1 MQSTDEYAELQSGSQ
16 INEQPK
22 YKSIQNS
29 SRQINKKDFLVKSE
43 VKSNNNLSKLI
54 NKEKQNKNLIVNRK
68 LKN

>member
-43 VKSNNNLSKLI
+43 VKSNNNLSKL
-54 NKEKQNKNLIVNRK
+54 
-68 LKN
+68 

>member
-16 INEQPK
+16 IIEQPK

-43 VKSNNNLSKLI
+43 VKSNNNLSKL
-54 NKEKQNKNLIVNRK
+54 
-68 LKN
+68 

>member
-1 MQSTDEYAELQSGSQ
+1 MVNLRKQQMQSADEYAELQSGSQ

-43 VKSNNNLSKLI
+43 VKTNNNLSKL
-54 NKEKQNKNLIVNRK
+54 
-68 LKN
+68 